1 MTTSTELYTSAAS
14 QARTATEKAVDT
26 FKKGS
31 QTLADQ
37 ADVFAKLPTIDLTE
51 PVQRYFDY
59 VQQTVDN
66 NREFAI
72 KWAELVTSFSASFR
86 DQAQSFGTTVKEQTT
101 KVADLVV
108 EQAAKAEETA
118 KDQVSAAEQA
128 EKDLQKQAAKAER
141 DAAKKAHEEARA
153 AYEGLTKAEL
163 SEHLA
168 DRDLPKTGTVDELI
182 ERLVADDSK

>member
-86 DQAQSFGTTVKEQTT
+86 EQAQSFGTTVKEQTT

-118 KDQVSAAEQA
+118 KDQASAAEQA

-141 DAAKKAHEEARA
+141 EAAKKAHEEARA

-168 DRDLPKTGTVDELI
+168 D
-182 ERLVADDSK
+182 